1 MLGRGKHVDAM
12 KLAKLTGHTK
22 VRSTRKCRYMIQ
34 RLNISTNTQKNSKHY
49 LEYLLNNEYEPKEHK
64 PVNKLSSKLRVG
76 RLVCIHP

>member
-1 MLGRGKHVDAM
+1 MLGTGKHIDAM

-22 VRSTRKCRYMIQ
+22 VCNTQKCRYMIQ

-76 RLVCIHP
+76 RLVCIHT